1 MKIRKKLSK
10 IIGASVII
18 LLVTSSITTMAMGTF
33 DEINAS
39 NKIPYSENIDGA
51 PYRGH
56 LRVYVVEI
64 ISRWSDYSGEPYHFG
79 FMDFAYDDSLEI
91 DYLDTYTDSIT
102 WSGDVEGDNIMVM
115 AATFNPVAHQ
125 GFSNPPAGKPF
136 EAHYVDAAAGATPG
150 NTDYNTVTEN
160 FTHTVF
166 IEEGTATWCSNCPA
180 MAEALYSVYES
191 EDYPFYYVA
200 LVDNKSA
207 VAANR
212 LRNDYNLYGF
222 PTAYFDGGK
231 EVLLG
236 GISSEAPYRTKIES
250 CGAVDVHELN
260 LTLSVEWLRDGE
272 IQIDI
277 SITNYEEIT
286 YPIVQIG
293 DIKGGILGVN
303 TVIRN
308 IGGGDATDVEWSIN
322 VEGGILGL
330 IDTSTEGTIETLAID
345 GEEAVKTKGII
356 FGLGLVDITVTADTV
371 SKIVQGIVLGP
382 FIIIL

>member
-1 MKIRKKLSK
+1 
-10 IIGASVII
+10 
-18 LLVTSSITTMAMGTF
+18 
-33 DEINAS
+33 
-39 NKIPYSENIDGA
+39 
-51 PYRGH
+51 
-56 LRVYVVEI
+56 
-64 ISRWSDYSGEPYHFG
+64 
-79 FMDFAYDDSLEI
+79 
-91 DYLDTYTDSIT
+91 
-102 WSGDVEGDNIMVM
+102 
-115 AATFNPVAHQ
+115 
-125 GFSNPPAGKPF
+125 
-136 EAHYVDAAAGATPG
+136 
-150 NTDYNTVTEN
+150 
-160 FTHTVF
+160 
-166 IEEGTATWCSNCPA
+166 
-180 MAEALYSVYES
+180 MAEALYSIYES

-236 GISSEAPYRTKIES
+236 GIPDEAPYRARIES
-250 CGAVDVHELN
+250 CGTGDVHELN

-293 DIKGGILGVN
+293 DVKGGILGVN

-308 IGGGDATDVEWSIN
+308 IGGGGATDVEWSIN

-330 IDTSTEGTIETLAID
+330 IDASTEGTIETLSID

-371 SKIVQGIVLGP
+371 SKIVQGFVLGP

>member
-1 MKIRKKLSK
+1 MKIHKKLNK
-10 IIGASVII
+10 IIGAYITI
-18 LLVTSSITTMAMGTF
+18 LLVISSITTIAMGTL
-33 DEINAS
+33 DEIDTL
-39 NKIPYSENIDGA
+39 NKLPYSENIDGA

-56 LRVYVVEI
+56 LRIYIVEI
-64 ISRWSDYSGEPYHFG
+64 ISRWNDYSGEPYHFG
-79 FMDFAYDDSLEI
+79 FMDFAYDDSLSI
-91 DYLDTYTDSIT
+91 DYLDTFTDSIT
-102 WSGDVEGDNIMVM
+102 WSGDVEEDNIMVM

-150 NTDYNTVTEN
+150 NTGFNTVTEN

-166 IEEGTATWCSNCPA
+166 IEEGTATWCSNCPN
-180 MAEALYSVYES
+180 MAEALYSIYES
-191 EDYPFYYVA
+191 EDYPFYYIA

-207 VAANR
+207 IAANR
-212 LRNDYNLYGF
+212 LRKDYNLYGF

-236 GISSEAPYRTKIES
+236 GISSEAPYRTRIES
-250 CGAVDVHELN
+250 CGVGDVHELN

-293 DIKGGILGVN
+293 DINGGILGVK

-330 IDTSTEGTIETLAID
+330 IDVSTEETIEILVIN
-345 GEEAVKTKGII
+345 GEETVKTKGII
-356 FGLGLVDITVTADTV
+356 FGLGLVDITVTADTAT
-371 SKIVQGIVLGP
+371 KMVQGLILGP